1 MWCLCLMEPN
11 FVLKCE
17 QQSILPLVTR
27 ITHKVATAQLYTQ
40 KLLRNE
46 QSFVPQQFCH
56 FLRLPDFVP
65 RCDEDKNN
73 QQRED
78 LSILFQLISFSDNG
92 PSSICPMIICIEAS
106 LAASAFEVSFL
117 SLLKMLLLSCI
128 DCSILS
134 LIIQRYSNGSSCS
147 IAMIR
152 LP

>member
-17 QQSILPLVTR
+17 NQSALALVSKGLRARQQR
-27 ITHKVATAQLYTQ
+27 HKHCTQ

-46 QSFVPQQFCH
+46 QSLVPQQFCH

-92 PSSICPMIICIEAS
+92 PSSICPMIIYIEAS
-106 LAASAFEVSFL
+106 LAASAFEVSFF
-117 SLLKMLLLSCI
+117 LL
-128 DCSILS
+128 CSRCCFCLA
-134 LIIQRYSNGSSCS
+134 LIARFSASSFNVIQMAAAAAASQ
-147 IAMIR
+147 
-152 LP
+152 